1 MLEFTSKH
9 VAWYLVIISNL
20 ALDSKYLEIETM
32 GKCLATIS
40 NLASDSNYSEM
51 ETKGRC
57 CANVSW
63 GQSFLDNTP

>member
-9 VAWYLVIISNL
+9 VAWYLVIVSNL

-32 GKCLATIS
+32 GKCLVTIS
-40 NLASDSNYSEM
+40 KLASDSNYSEM

-57 CANVSW
+57 FPNVSW
-63 GQSFLDNTP
+63 G